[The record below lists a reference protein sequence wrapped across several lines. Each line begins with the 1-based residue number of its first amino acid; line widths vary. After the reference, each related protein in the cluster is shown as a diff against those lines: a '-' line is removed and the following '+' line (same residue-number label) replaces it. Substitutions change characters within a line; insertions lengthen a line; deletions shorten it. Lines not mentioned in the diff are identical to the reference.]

1 MVVSTGLSV
10 SLLPSAPLTG
20 VYETTLAPVGSYV
33 LQKND
38 NKVGFYQVAEDKQPT
53 ITANHAYLTAPAGA
67 EARVAFFFDDETTGI
82 NAINALI
89 GGNAEIFDANGRA
102 QQRLVKGMNIIRTKD
117 GKVQKVMVK

>member
-1 MVVSTGLSV
+1 
-10 SLLPSAPLTG
+10 
-20 VYETTLAPVGSYV
+20 V

-38 NKVGFYQVAEDKQPT
+38 NKVGFYQVAEGGQPT
-53 ITANHAYLTAPAGA
+53 IKANRAYLTAPANN
-67 EARVAFFFDDETTGI
+67 ARVAFFFDDETTGI
-82 NAINALI
+82 NAVNALI